1 MKAFTVIFAIFLVMP
16 LFYLQA
22 YASDDFYLD
31 VTGEFGTEQLEEGL
45 SEQEKRLTGDF
56 DAKGNYDA
64 GGALSR
70 IWRSFINEFFD
81 YLKSNINFFT
91 TLLGL
96 SLLSTLCTSFC
107 YGSDTSGFIE
117 LIACATAAVLIAD
130 SVNGIVSQTVDA
142 MYRLSDYSKAALPV
156 VFTAAAAAGAVSSA
170 ATKFAAVSLALDVL
184 MSVSQRLIIPSVY
197 AYLALTVSNSLFS
210 NPVLSSVQRLFKW
223 VSGILMTGMTLAFT
237 TYISMIGAIG
247 TAVDAATVK
256 TARTVISGVLP
267 VVGGMISDAS
277 AMLVSAAGVVRS
289 CSGVFG
295 LIAVAAMCAGPFA
308 LLSVKM
314 LLLKAAS
321 AIAEALQ
328 AGKISSLLSGVSA
341 AMALLMG
348 LLGSSGIML
357 FISITAGMKAVIP

>member
-1 MKAFTVIFAIFLVMP
+1 MKAFTFIFAIFLIAQI
-16 LFYLQA
+16 LSLQA
-22 YASDDFYLD
+22 YASDDFYFD
-31 VTGEFGTEQLEEGL
+31 VAGECGTEQLDKGL
-45 SEQEKRLTGDF
+45 SEKEKMLTGDF

-64 GGALSR
+64 GGALAR
-70 IWRSFINEFFD
+70 IWRSFIHEFLD
-81 YLKSNINFFT
+81 TLKSNLSFFT

-96 SLLSTLCTSFC
+96 ALLSALCTSFC
-107 YGSDTSGFIE
+107 SGGDASCFIE
-117 LIACATAAVLIAD
+117 LIACAAASMLLTD
-130 SVNGIVSQTVDA
+130 SFDGIISQTVDA

-156 VFTAAAAAGAVSSA
+156 VFTAAAAGGAVSSA
-170 ATKFAAVSLALDVL
+170 ATKFAAISFALDVL

-197 AYLALTVSNSLFS
+197 AYLALTVSNSLFA
-210 NPVLSSVQRLFKW
+210 NPVLASVQRLFKW
-223 VSGILMTGMTLAFT
+223 VSGILMTLMTLAFT

-277 AMLVSAAGVVRS
+277 AMLISAAGVVRS

-308 LLSVKM
+308 VLSVKM
-314 LLLKAAS
+314 LLLKAAA

-328 AGKISSLLSGVSA
+328 VGRMSSLLSGLSA
-341 AMALLMG
+341 AMGLLMG

-357 FISITAGMKAVIP
+357 FISITAGMKAVTP